1 MLAHIVIDTPLG
13 KTKLVATDSALVAIL
28 LPGQHK
34 PLDSREAQG
43 HPLLLRAARELREYF
58 AGKRRD
64 FTVPIAP
71 QGTPFQQR
79 VWSELARI
87 PYGQHRSYGDLATSL
102 GKPAAARAVGRANAL
117 NPLAIVLPCHRV
129 IGKDGSLTGFAGGID
144 KKRWL
149 LAHEAR
155 NPRGLFVGPARSPAR
170 SGSSAP
176 KRP

>member
-1 MLAHIVIDTPLG
+1 MTITAQPNPNRCPPHPGEVIDDLLADLDYSQRAIA
-13 KTKLVATDSALVAIL
+13 KTLNISRQQLHAIL
-28 LPGQHK
+28 ATRKRVSP
-34 PLDSREAQG
+34 DM
-43 HPLLLRAARELREYF
+43 AAR
-58 AGKRRD
+58 
-64 FTVPIAP
+64 
-71 QGTPFQQR
+71 
-79 VWSELARI
+79 
-87 PYGQHRSYGDLATSL
+87 L
-102 GKPAAARAVGRANAL
+102 GKPGGARAVGRANAL